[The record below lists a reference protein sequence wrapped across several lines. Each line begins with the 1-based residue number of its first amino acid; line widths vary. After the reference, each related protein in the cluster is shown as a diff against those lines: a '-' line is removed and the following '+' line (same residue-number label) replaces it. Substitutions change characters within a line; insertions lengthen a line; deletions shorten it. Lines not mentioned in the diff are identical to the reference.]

1 MPTRRDFVTS
11 TLITS
16 TLGTV
21 GAGALLAT
29 GPHKAAAQA
38 DRRQIVDAQVHL
50 WKAESPDWK
59 WVPGLAPQLSE
70 PFTIERLVSMMDEAG
85 VDRAVIVPPSLR
97 SRRNIR
103 SSH

>member
-11 TLITS
+11 TLITG

-50 WKAESPDWK
+50 WKAESADWK
-59 WVPGLAPQLSE
+59 WGPRPRTA
-70 PFTIERLVSMMDEAG
+70 TA
-85 VDRAVIVPPSLR
+85 RAVHHRAARIDDG
-97 SRRNIR
+97 
-103 SSH
+103 